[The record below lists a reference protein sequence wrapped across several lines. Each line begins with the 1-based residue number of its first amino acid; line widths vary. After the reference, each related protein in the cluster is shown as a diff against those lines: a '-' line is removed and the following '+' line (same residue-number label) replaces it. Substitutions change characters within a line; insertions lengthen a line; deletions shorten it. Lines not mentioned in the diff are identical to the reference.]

1 MFSFRKAQ
9 EPNPTLSTLVFSL
22 EEASKSETKHSRTA
36 FQNMN
41 SVDSAPSGK
50 IGLYKTQYVAQQGVK
65 ALPSKKTF
73 KQPVQSK
80 TQTPIQKNQKVR
92 DIEIESTAR
101 KLLDRF
107 KRNEKQ
113 LELLT
118 QKYREM
124 NLKLKFLESENK
136 THKTAIS
143 IYRDELKSKEQQ
155 IQTLKIDSLQLDK

>member
-1 MFSFRKAQ
+1 MALIVPHRGRLGFIKRNTLLNRVLRLCRAKKHLNNRSRAKLKPLFRK
-9 EPNPTLSTLVFSL
+9 
-22 EEASKSETKHSRTA
+22 TK
-36 FQNMN
+36 
-41 SVDSAPSGK
+41 
-50 IGLYKTQYVAQQGVK
+50 
-65 ALPSKKTF
+65 
-73 KQPVQSK
+73 
-80 TQTPIQKNQKVR
+80 KVR